1 MDYAAARR
9 NMVETQLRPNKVTN
23 EALLD
28 ALAAVPRE
36 RFVPEALRTIAYVDE
51 DVPIAAGRYLMEPM
65 VLGRLLQLAEVKRGD
80 AVLDIGCGTG
90 YTAAVLGR
98 LVGSVVAVESDQDV
112 ASRAV
117 AILADLG
124 LANVT
129 VLEGELGQGAVR
141 QAPYDVIFIEGSVD
155 AVPPSIVEQ
164 LADRGR
170 LVAVVRHQGVGR
182 ATLMVRVGGGVSSRV
197 VFDAAVPP
205 LPGFEAQ
212 PSFVF

>member
-1 MDYAAARR
+1 
-9 NMVETQLRPNKVTN
+9 
-23 EALLD
+23 
-28 ALAAVPRE
+28 
-36 RFVPEALRTIAYVDE
+36 LRTIAYVDE

-90 YTAAVLGR
+90 YTAAVLAR
-98 LVGSVVAVESDQDV
+98 LAGSVVAVECDQDL

-124 LANVT
+124 VANVT
-129 VLEGELGQGAVR
+129 VLEGELGQGAAR

-170 LVAVVRHQGVGR
+170 LVTVVRRQGVGR
-182 ATLMVRVGGGVSSRV
+182 ATLMVRIGGGVSSRV

>member
-23 EALLD
+23 EVLLD

-51 DVPIAAGRYLMEPM
+51 DIPVASGRYLMEPM

-90 YTAAVLGR
+90 YTAAVLAR
-98 LVGSVVAVESDQDV
+98 LAGSVVAVECDQDL

-124 LANVT
+124 VANVT
-129 VLEGELGQGAVR
+129 VLEGELGQGAAR
-141 QAPYDVIFIEGSVD
+141 RAPYDVIFIEGSVD

-170 LVAVVRHQGVGR
+170 LVTVVRRQGVGR
-182 ATLMVRVGGGVSSRV
+182 ATLMVRIGGGVSSRV

>member
-9 NMVETQLRPNKVTN
+9 NMVETQLRPNRVTN

-28 ALAAVPRE
+28 ALATVPRE

-90 YTAAVLGR
+90 YTAAVLAR
-98 LVGSVVAVESDQDV
+98 LAGSAVAVESDQDL

-117 AILADLG
+117 TILADLG
-124 LANVT
+124 VANVT
-129 VLEGELGQGAVR
+129 VLEGELGQGAAR

>member
-23 EALLD
+23 EALLE
-28 ALAAVPRE
+28 ALGSIPRE
-36 RFVPEALRTIAYVDE
+36 RFVPQALRGIAYVDE
-51 DVPIAAGRYLMEPM
+51 DVPVAPGRYLMEPM
-65 VLGRLLQLAEVKRGD
+65 ALGRLLQLAEVKAGD

-90 YTAAVLGR
+90 YAAAVLGR
-98 LVGSVVAVESDQDV
+98 LARSVVAVEPDKEL
-112 ASRAV
+112 AARA
-117 AILADLG
+117 AATLAELG
-124 LANVT
+124 VGNVT
-129 VLEGELGQGAVR
+129 VLEGELGQGTPR

-155 AVPPSIVEQ
+155 AVPSAIIEQ

-170 LVAVVRHQGVGR
+170 LVTVIRQQGVGR
-182 ATLMVRVGGGVSSRV
+182 ATLMARVGGGVSSRV
-197 VFDAAVPP
+197 AFDAAVPP

>member
-28 ALAAVPRE
+28 AMGGVPRE
-36 RFVPEALRTIAYVDE
+36 RFVPEAFRGIAYVDE
-51 DVPIAAGRYLMEPM
+51 DILVARGRYLMEPM
-65 VLGRLLQLAEVKRGD
+65 ALGRLLQLAEVKPGD
-80 AVLDIGCGTG
+80 AVLDIGCGAG
-90 YTAAVLGR
+90 YAAAVLAR
-98 LVGSVVAVESDQDV
+98 LAKSVVAVESDKEL
-112 ASRAV
+112 AAH
-117 AILADLG
+117 AAATLADLG
-124 LANVT
+124 ASNVT
-129 VLEGELGQGAVR
+129 VLGGELNQGTPR

-155 AVPPSIVEQ
+155 AVPPAIVEQ

-170 LVAVVRHQGVGR
+170 LVTVVRQQGVGR
-182 ATLMVRVGGGVSSRV
+182 ATLMARVGGSVSSRV
-197 VFDAAVPP
+197 AFDAAVPP

>member
-9 NMVETQLRPNKVTN
+9 NMVETQLRPNRVTN

-90 YTAAVLGR
+90 YTAAVLAR
-98 LVGSVVAVESDQDV
+98 LAGSAVAVESDQDL

-117 AILADLG
+117 TILADLG

-129 VLEGELGQGAVR
+129 VLEGELGQGAAR

-182 ATLMVRVGGGVSSRV
+182 ATLMVRVSGGVSSRV

>member
-129 VLEGELGQGAVR
+129 VLEGELGQGAAR